1 MQHTTLIA
9 LAMLCLP
16 LSTMAAD
23 TAAGNVLTVGAG
35 VAAGS
40 RYAGDDKTSAL
51 PLIFLDYSMGNGL
64 FASTARG
71 LGYGGQLG
79 PFSYSAALGYRG
91 ERLDHKRNG
100 LRGFGGSDYL
110 KGMGKVEGNAS
121 ALLSLGYAPL
131 PGIQLSVASDI
142 ALTHRENG
150 STLQLGAS
158 GQVYSRHD
166 SRGVPQDTVVLGMQ
180 TSWGEKKY
188 LQTMYGVTNAQAART
203 AFRPY
208 TPGSGFYEAQASVSW
223 EHRID
228 ARWGVNTMLGVQRRL
243 GDAANSPIVQR
254 KSAPVGAV
262 YVTFRY

>member
-51 PLIFLDYSMGNGL
+51 PLIFLDYSMANGL

-208 TPGSGFYEAQASVSW
+208 TPGSGFYEAQVSVSW

>member
-1 MQHTTLIA
+1 MQPITLIA

-16 LSTMAAD
+16 LSAMAAN
-23 TAAGNVLTVGAG
+23 TAAENVLTVGAG

-40 RYAGDDKTSAL
+40 RYAGDDKTTAL
-51 PLIFLDYSMGNGL
+51 PLLFLDYSMGNGL

-91 ERLDHKRNG
+91 ERSDHKRKG

-131 PGIQLSVASDI
+131 PGVQLTIASDL

-158 GQVYSRHD
+158 GQVYSRND
-166 SRGVPQDTVVLGMQ
+166 SRGAPQDTVMLGVQ
-180 TSWGEKKY
+180 TSWGEQKY
-188 LQTMYGVTNAQAART
+188 LQTMYGVTSAQAART

-208 TPGSGFYEAQASVSW
+208 APKGGFYEAQASISW

-228 ARWGVNTMLGVQRRL
+228 ARWGVNTMLGMQRRL

-254 KSAPVGAV
+254 RSAPVGAV
-262 YVTFRY
+262 YVSYRY

>member
-1 MQHTTLIA
+1 MQPTPLIA

-16 LSTMAAD
+16 LSAMAAD
-23 TAAGNVLTVGAG
+23 TTAENVLTVGAG

-40 RYAGDDKTSAL
+40 RYAGDDKTTAL
-51 PLIFLDYSMGNGL
+51 PLLFLDYSMANGL

-91 ERLDHKRNG
+91 ERSDHKRKG

-131 PGIQLSVASDI
+131 PGVQLTIASDL

-158 GQVYSRHD
+158 GQVYSRND
-166 SRGVPQDTVVLGMQ
+166 SRGAPQDTVMLGVQ
-180 TSWGEKKY
+180 TSWGEQKY
-188 LQTMYGVTNAQAART
+188 LQTMYGVTSAQAART

-208 TPGSGFYEAQASVSW
+208 APKGGFYEAQASISW

-228 ARWGVNTMLGVQRRL
+228 ARWGVNTMLGMQRRL

-254 KSAPVGAV
+254 RSAPVGAV
-262 YVTFRY
+262 YVSYRY

>member
-1 MQHTTLIA
+1 MHHITLAA
-9 LAMLCLP
+9 LALLCLP
-16 LSTMAAD
+16 LSAMAAD
-23 TAAGNVLTVGAG
+23 AVPGNVLTVGAG

-40 RYAGDDKTSAL
+40 RYAGDDKTTAL
-51 PLIFLDYSMGNGL
+51 PLLFLDYSMANGL

-91 ERLDHKRNG
+91 ERSDHKRKG

-131 PGIQLSVASDI
+131 PGVQLTLSSDL
-142 ALTHRENG
+142 ALTHRKHG

-158 GQVYSRHD
+158 GQVYSRND
-166 SRGVPQDTVVLGMQ
+166 SRGAPQDTVVLGVQ
-180 TSWGEKKY
+180 TSWGEQKY
-188 LQTMYGVTNAQAART
+188 LQTMYGVTTAQAARA

-208 TPGSGFYEAQASVSW
+208 TPKGGFYEAQASVSW

-243 GDAANSPIVQR
+243 GDAADSPIVQR
-254 KSAPVGAV
+254 KNAPVGAV
-262 YVTFRY
+262 YLTCRY